1 MNQLRGIINITD
13 RVWIIYRLI
22 ALQFRPALY
31 FFHWLNTVQK
41 SKRQQ
46 LYLTACSW
54 PWSNFV
60 EIKLFIESDNS
71 PPPAPKQKIKKLTN
85 IKTCISL
92 NPCMWSMIIFN
103 RKNLLSRFCV
113 SKMFWKKNWKVF
125 FLIIIFYFFRSFWYV
140 DIKNKF

>member
-71 PPPAPKQKIKKLTN
+71 PPAPKNKIKKLTN

-92 NPCMWSMIIFN
+92 NPCMWSMIILTQDVCFVFK
-103 RKNLLSRFCV
+103 RCFGKKIKRFFFKLLFFIFLDRFDMLIL
-113 SKMFWKKNWKVF
+113 KINFKKYK
-125 FLIIIFYFFRSFWYV
+125 
-140 DIKNKF
+140 